1 MRCRTAFFLPHMKS
15 IVLLLCR
22 RSEHCIFG
30 SFGHSEFQNGLRG
43 DFDFL
48 ACRRIPA
55 DARLSLL
62 LYEFA
67 EARNRE
73 FTLLRFPIGEISE
86 RRYKVFDLLLAD
98 ARFVGHLREDLGL
111 GHLCHQNPPL
121 KVIASLTTVRIA
133 ANESTET
140 ESGLER

>member
-1 MRCRTAFFLPHMKS
+1 MRVSDRIFLTSLKR
-15 IVLLLCR
+15 ICLFLCR

-30 SFGHSEFQNGLRG
+30 SLGHSEFQNGLRG

-48 ACRRIPA
+48 ARRWIPA
-55 DARLSLL
+55 DSRLSLL

-73 FTLLRFPIGEISE
+73 LTLLRFPIGEISE
-86 RRYKVFDLLLAD
+86 RGYKILDLFLAD
-98 ARFVGHLREDLGL
+98 ARFVGHLCEDLGL

-121 KVIASLTTVRIA
+121 KVTAS
-133 ANESTET
+133 
-140 ESGLER
+140 